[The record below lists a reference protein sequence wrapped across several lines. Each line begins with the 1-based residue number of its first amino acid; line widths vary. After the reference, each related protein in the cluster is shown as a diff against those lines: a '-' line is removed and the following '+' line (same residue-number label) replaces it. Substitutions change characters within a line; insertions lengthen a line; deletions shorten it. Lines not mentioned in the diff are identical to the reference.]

1 MASSSASWNCQWTR
15 MVTCLPVLCG
25 IGAPCQ
31 CWGDRV
37 GVGYNH
43 FWCLD
48 ICGVLI
54 FVGVLISQYFWELMS
69 EVVSSVEC
77 PLPCLRVCWCSLV
90 GVSGKWIIGEDLLP
104 REMTVTHEPNG
115 TEYFPAYC
123 AGDLFHPWTHIWYLI
138 WNRMYTFP
146 HTVLV
151 ILSSLSHPWC
161 IFNLI

>member
-1 MASSSASWNCQWTR
+1 MDQNGYLLACSVWERGT
-15 MVTCLPVLCG
+15 MPVLRGPRGGGLQPFLVVLC
-25 IGAPCQ
+25 
-31 CWGDRV
+31 R
-37 GVGYNH
+37 
-43 FWCLD
+43 CLD

-123 AGDLFHPWTHIWYLI
+123 AGAVLFHPWTHFWYLI

>member
-69 EVVSSVEC
+69 EQ
-77 PLPCLRVCWCSLV
+77 CWVPTSLLESLLMLIGGCFRQMDYRGGLV
-90 GVSGKWIIGEDLLP
+90 APRDDGHPRTKWNRILP
-104 REMTVTHEPNG
+104 RLLCWWSLPSLDVYLIFNMKQNV
-115 TEYFPAYC
+115 YFPTYC
-123 AGDLFHPWTHIWYLI
+123 AGDIIFSFPSLVHI
-138 WNRMYTFP
+138 
-146 HTVLV
+146 
-151 ILSSLSHPWC
+151 
-161 IFNLI
+161 